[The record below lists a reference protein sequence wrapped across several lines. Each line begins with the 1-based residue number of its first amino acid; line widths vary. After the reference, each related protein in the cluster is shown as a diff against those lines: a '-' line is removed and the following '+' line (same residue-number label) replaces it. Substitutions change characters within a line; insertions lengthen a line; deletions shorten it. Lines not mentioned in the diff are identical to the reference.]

1 MAVTDV
7 GTARGAVTGSKL
19 VVVGAGTGR
28 VEEADGC
35 EDAGVMA
42 ITDVGTARG
51 AVTGGKLVV
60 DGAGTG
66 RLEEELEGIN
76 GTVGV
81 ADGSEEGVDVDGVA
95 RV

>member
-1 MAVTDV
+1 
-7 GTARGAVTGSKL
+7 
-19 VVVGAGTGR
+19 
-28 VEEADGC
+28 
-35 EDAGVMA
+35 MA

-60 DGAGTG
+60 VGAGTG

-81 ADGSEEGVDVDGVA
+81 ADGSE
-95 RV
+95 

>member
-1 MAVTDV
+1 MAIADV
-7 GTARGAVTGSKL
+7 G
-19 VVVGAGTGR
+19 
-28 VEEADGC
+28 
-35 EDAGVMA
+35 
-42 ITDVGTARG
+42 IARG

-60 DGAGTG
+60 VGAGTG

-81 ADGSEEGVDVDGVA
+81 ADGSEEGVDVDGLA

>member
-1 MAVTDV
+1 
-7 GTARGAVTGSKL
+7 
-19 VVVGAGTGR
+19 
-28 VEEADGC
+28 
-35 EDAGVMA
+35 MA

-60 DGAGTG
+60 VGAGTG